1 MKENQGISSKK
12 KSVYLNIWNGY
23 SLEFAKCVLLFRIWY
38 DFIRTEI
45 ERNTFWIFFR
55 FNSAA
60 NSALRN
66 GSFRTNFV
74 NFFVI
79 PFDVN
84 VFPRCRLK
92 AWNSNCSIH
101 IVYDHIFSLGICF
114 ASVLCFG
121 FNLFELIECV
131 TVLIIC
137 LLNAATGW
145 NYVRKC
151 VRAWLCLCLS
161 ECEECGEEE
170 AEKIPKIIQIFM
182 QIMIL
187 FNSINCIKITPFF
200 HSHFAKYTN
209 VCVCMCFVAKQ
220 YAQHEMNALQT
231 KQGNY
236 HWIRNRYE
244 NKMCVYADKRE
255 RER

>member
-1 MKENQGISSKK
+1 M
-12 KSVYLNIWNGY
+12 
-23 SLEFAKCVLLFRIWY
+23 CFRDGWK
-38 DFIRTEI
+38 
-45 ERNTFWIFFR
+45 
-55 FNSAA
+55 
-60 NSALRN
+60 
-66 GSFRTNFV
+66 V
-74 NFFVI
+74 
-79 PFDVN
+79 
-84 VFPRCRLK
+84 
-92 AWNSNCSIH
+92 WNSNCSIH
-101 IVYDHIFSLGICF
+101 IVYGHIFSLGICF

-137 LLNAATGW
+137 LLNTATGW

-151 VRAWLCLCLS
+151 VRAWVCLCLS

-170 AEKIPKIIQIFM
+170 AEKIPKIIQKFM

-187 FNSINCIKITPFF
+187 FNSINCIKITSFF

-244 NKMCVYADKRE
+244 NKMCVRRQARE
-255 RER
+255 REKSASFLLLYLVLCVIRIICAVYTNIIRRKKKSETAIQLSDSDANEYPTPYSFTHDHRSAESFV